1 MAFPEVHQGVNKL
14 PAPIKPA
21 QKETET
27 HAGSVQ
33 RPCSSEEVAA
43 WDNTRQV
50 ATRRQSAGLDPTVWY
65 CRLDGF
71 LSSGSMPKPVLDVSI
86 WYRSMQQI

>member
-1 MAFPEVHQGVNKL
+1 MQVACSVRVAVKKLQHGTIQDKL
-14 PAPIKPA
+14 PL
-21 QKETET
+21 
-27 HAGSVQ
+27 G
-33 RPCSSEEVAA
+33 
-43 WDNTRQV
+43 
-50 ATRRQSAGLDPTVWY
+50 RQSAGLDPTVWY